1 LCIIWTGAGLL
12 EEGWVYVQANI
23 RGGGEFGS
31 KWHQAALKE
40 KRHKAYEDFAA
51 VAEDLV
57 KRGYTTSTKLAIQG
71 GSNGGTLLYTA
82 HTVDCTAVTLLL
94 HCSHAALYPS
104 LHYCS

>member
-1 LCIIWTGAGLL
+1 
-12 EEGWVYVQANI
+12 VYVQANI

-57 KRGYTTSTKLAIQG
+57 KRGYTTSSRLAIQG
-71 GSNGGTLLYTA
+71 GSNGGVCLCVCVCVCVCVCA
-82 HTVDCTAVTLLL
+82 CV
-94 HCSHAALYPS
+94 CSCLALVPS
-104 LHYCS
+104 